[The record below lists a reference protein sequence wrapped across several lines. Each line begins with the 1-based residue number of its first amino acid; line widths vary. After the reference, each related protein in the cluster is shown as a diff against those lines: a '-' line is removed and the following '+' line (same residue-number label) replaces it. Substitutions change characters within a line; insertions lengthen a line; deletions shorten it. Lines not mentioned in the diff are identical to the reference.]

1 MIAKIGFGGSC
12 HWCTEA
18 IFSSLNG
25 VEKVDQGWISS
36 IGEYNSFSE
45 AVIVHFD
52 TTIIPLKTLIEIHL
66 HTHSC
71 TAVHSMRKKY
81 RSAVYYFTT
90 LQGIEV
96 NVTESIEQLQADFE
110 DKIITE
116 VLPFVNFKLN
126 EASFLDYYYSNP
138 EKPFCENIINPK
150 LKILIAKFPKYT
162 NQTKLSHLTKSS
174 IAAGTTDI
182 GRLQ

>member
-1 MIAKIGFGGSC
+1 MITKIGFGGSC

-18 IFSSLNG
+18 IFASLNG

-36 IGEYNSFSE
+36 AGENDSFSE

-52 TTIIPLKTLIEIHL
+52 ATIIPLKTLIEIHL

-71 TAVHSMRKKY
+71 TAAHSMRKKY

-90 LQGIEV
+90 LRGIEV
-96 NVTESIEQLQADFE
+96 TVTESIEQIQADFKH
-110 DKIITE
+110 KIITE

-126 EASFLDYYYSNP
+126 QASFLDYYYSNP
-138 EKPFCENIINPK
+138 EKPFCENVINQK
-150 LKILIAKFPKYT
+150 LRILLSKFPKQT
-162 NQTKLSHLTKSS
+162 NQTKLCHLKEGGIKNLKWKSNV
-174 IAAGTTDI
+174 
-182 GRLQ
+182 L

>member
-18 IFSSLNG
+18 IFSSIYG
-25 VEKVDQGWISS
+25 VEKVDQGWIRST
-36 IGEYNSFSE
+36 GENDSFSE

-52 TTIIPLKTLIEIHL
+52 TTIIPVKTLIEIHL

-71 TAVHSMRKKY
+71 SAAHNMRKKY

-90 LQGIEV
+90 QQGIEV
-96 NVTESIEQLQADFE
+96 TGSIKQLQVDFD
-110 DKIITE
+110 DKIITQ

-126 EASFLDYYYSNP
+126 QASFLDYYYSNP

-150 LKILIAKFPKYT
+150 LRILLVKFPKQA
-162 NQTKLSHLTKSS
+162 NQTKLCHLQAKQRQKISH
-174 IAAGTTDI
+174 
-182 GRLQ
+182 